1 MESVKKF
8 CPVCGIEQETEII
21 EKEEASNVRGDEIK
35 ALARIRVCSV
45 CGEELFDEELEEGNI
60 KKVYDI
66 YRKKHGILLPEEIRN
81 IRESYGL
88 SQRAFAK
95 LLGIGE
101 ASIARYETGALP
113 EKSLSNML
121 MLLKDPKNMEKLLE
135 KNEDVLS
142 QREKARLIRRIEEMK
157 EERENTLK
165 ISEELYKLLEEKAKR
180 EGKTTDKFVEEILI
194 KVI

>member
-1 MESVKKF
+1 MKKF

-60 KKVYDI
+60 KRVYDI
-66 YRKKHGILLPEEIRN
+66 YREKHGILSTKEIRN
-81 IRESYGL
+81 IRENYGL

>member
-1 MESVKKF
+1 MKKF

>member
-1 MESVKKF
+1 MKKF
-8 CPVCGIEQETEII
+8 CPVCGTERETKVI
-21 EKEEASNVRGDEIK
+21 EKEEISTVRGDEIK
-35 ALARIRVCSV
+35 ALAKIRVCSV
-45 CGEELFDEELEEGNI
+45 CGEELFDEELEEENI
-60 KKVYDI
+60 QRVYDI
-66 YRKKHGILLPEEIRN
+66 YRKKHGILSPEEIKG

-113 EKSLSNML
+113 EKSLSNMI

-142 QREKARLIRRIEEMK
+142 QREKARLLRRLEEMS
-157 EERENTLK
+157 ERIK
-165 ISEELYKLLEEKAKR
+165 AIMIPEELYKLLEERAKI
-180 EGKTTDKFVEEILI
+180 EGKNADKFVEDVLKRI
-194 KVI
+194 VI